1 MKLTLMIFLTLS
13 SIIQYSP
20 QVIAQTKKPAV
31 TKKQPAQ
38 PSQTPAPRK
47 PTPRKKPSKPV
58 FVSPKTPNGLSR
70 VSGRRTGM
78 GSRNNCP
85 AVSIPLTALA
95 PLTRQQKVSQKPDIG
110 VVGGLTTSER
120 PTFWFYVPYTQDN
133 RNLSAEFSLQDT
145 KGEDIYRKKAIALPP
160 KPGVISVS
168 LPNTV
173 KSLQVN
179 QSYRWYFKIRCNQ
192 QTASL
197 PVYVEGEIQR
207 INLDSGVTE
216 ELSAFSDPQQ
226 KIAIYAKEGIW
237 FDALNMLAQ
246 LRQSSQDASVK
257 EDWQSLLQSAN
268 LDNIST
274 APLVNSSKRK

>member
-47 PTPRKKPSKPV
+47 PTQRKKPSRPV

-95 PLTRQQKVSQKPDIG
+95 PLTRQQKVNQKPDIG

-133 RNLSAEFSLQDT
+133 RNLRAEFSLQDST
-145 KGEDIYRKKAIALPP
+145 GEDIYRNKAIALPA
-160 KPGVISVS
+160 KPGVIGVS
-168 LPNTV
+168 LPDTV
-173 KSLQVN
+173 KSLEVN

-216 ELSAFSDPQQ
+216 ELFAANPQQ

-257 EDWQSLLQSAN
+257 KDWQSLLQSAN

-274 APLVNSSKRK
+274 APLVN